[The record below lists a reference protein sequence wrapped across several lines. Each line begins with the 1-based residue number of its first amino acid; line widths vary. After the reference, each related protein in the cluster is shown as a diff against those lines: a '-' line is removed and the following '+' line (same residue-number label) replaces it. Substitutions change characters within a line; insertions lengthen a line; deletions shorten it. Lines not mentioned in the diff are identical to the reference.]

1 LQPIRRSTF
10 ASADGVIVV
19 LDTGDELKILATNTL
34 DGGVLAT
41 PALVGGNIY
50 VRTVTCTRLE
60 SHHHARDNRAEGRCR
75 PE

>member
-50 VRTVTCTRLE
+50 VRTDRHLYAFGE
-60 SHHHARDNRAEGRCR
+60 SSSR
-75 PE
+75 P